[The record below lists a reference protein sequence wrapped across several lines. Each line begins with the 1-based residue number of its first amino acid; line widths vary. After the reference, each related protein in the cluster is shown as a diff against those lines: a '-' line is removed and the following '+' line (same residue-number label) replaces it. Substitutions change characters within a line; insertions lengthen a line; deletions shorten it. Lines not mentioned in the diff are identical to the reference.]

1 MKKIILFTISLLF
14 IFGTNSYEELNH
26 LAIITNIGIEKENDH
41 YQVIYQEIIP
51 EKEENKIKRN
61 YRYYTNQSNT
71 LQNAFLKLNEDTT
84 KYIYFDHLE
93 NIIINAND
101 IKVLKELMDDFDKN
115 IDNFNIIYTTDSVK
129 KVLKYSNN
137 YQYVNSLVDDNIS
150 FREVKQSILEK
161 EKIKMPIVKFKN
173 DNLIFYGYIKLG
185 DDHA

>member
-1 MKKIILFTISLLF
+1 
-14 IFGTNSYEELNH
+14 
-26 LAIITNIGIEKENDH
+26 
-41 YQVIYQEIIP
+41 
-51 EKEENKIKRN
+51 
-61 YRYYTNQSNT
+61 
-71 LQNAFLKLNEDTT
+71 
-84 KYIYFDHLE
+84 
-93 NIIINAND
+93 
-101 IKVLKELMDDFDKN
+101 MDDFDKN
-115 IDNFNIIYTTDSVK
+115 IYNFNIIYTTDSVK